1 MQIVIE
7 ISDTLKKIIDSHD
20 IQTASHPMWVAT
32 MIDAIENGQ
41 TLPKGHGALKDTDAL
56 IKLYGLED
64 ATKYGNESAEQQTH
78 SYSTMMMYEIADMLA
93 DAPTI
98 IEADTVSEGEE

>member
-1 MQIVIE
+1 MQIVIK

-32 MIDAIENGQ
+32 MIDAIENG
-41 TLPKGHGALKDTDAL
+41 TPLPKGHGDL
-56 IKLYGLED
+56 IDVNDIRVIELED
-64 ATKYGNESAEQQTH
+64 SLHIVRHEKGD
-78 SYSTMMMYEIADMLA
+78 EIDVYI